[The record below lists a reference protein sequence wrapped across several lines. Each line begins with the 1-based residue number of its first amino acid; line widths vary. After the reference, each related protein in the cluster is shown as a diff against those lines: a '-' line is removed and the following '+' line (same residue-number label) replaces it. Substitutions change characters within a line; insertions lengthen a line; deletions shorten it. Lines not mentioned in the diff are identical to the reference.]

1 MGNIG
6 SYVSVM
12 GWANRRTQEF
22 FAFGEASLD
31 KARLNA

>member
-1 MGNIG
+1 MGNLG

-12 GWANRRTQEF
+12 GVANTRTQEF
-22 FAFGEASLD
+22 FAFGEASLN